1 MDEKYIKLQS
11 NEAGPFTKQNKN
23 FSVTI
28 PSSLGYADLRRSY
41 LELQIKI
48 DTTDGNPASGE
59 GVYVTNLKYKNST
72 NPLHNAGL
80 LRRAILDSD
89 KMKSVEAIQD
99 VNVLVSNL
107 AQLTESRSG
116 HLSGQYQSTAQ
127 RFDEFEN
134 KYSIFTNINKS
145 GSIESSQTVARVPVM
160 LEDLFGL
167 CKIEDYDFSV
177 LGDLLIRCQLDLDNI
192 ESEIIIA
199 DNTST
204 TQVSLTP
211 APSIAAYNLTNG
223 GTGYNVDDEGD
234 LTGGSGSGATYK
246 VLTEAGNV
254 VATLEIT
261 NAGLGYKV
269 DDVLTLAGHGGAN
282 ATITLTEVDAITF
295 ITTEDITPAQLAAQ
309 GYPVNGR
316 VYLAWEFNGV
326 PADADR
332 MITAVAAN
340 AADAAKCDVTFD
352 FTVQKET
359 AAGDAIT
366 NAGMKSK
373 HKNHWV
379 NDITSVADGTDVTA
393 LTLTSNF
400 NSLDQ
405 LPFWVGQKVEPH
417 FIKTVAIGGVKT
429 VVNEYRKISN
439 ITWDN
444 ETGVVTI
451 NLDNSLV
458 TLANGDT
465 LTGGM
470 IDVGSFG
477 STSSFQVIGA
487 DCVVVQKA
495 EGNPNKNEQYSIMTY
510 ELERHNGNGNT
521 NFNQQVNLPPSC
533 SSCLIL
539 PVPSTTLYAANQN
552 VTNYRCKVDDDFTS
566 DRSVEMQSSLYYDQV
581 NGLLMNCGKA
591 YENNI
596 KIVDTGVE
604 QIVDAENQANNLN
617 MIPVVA
623 PMTAQ
628 TKNLQVNINSGGGGI
643 NNLFFYKRC
652 MKVCPPMA

>member
-1 MDEKYIKLQS
+1 MDEKYIRIQS
-11 NEAGPFTKQNKN
+11 HESGPFTSQNKN

-48 DTTDGNPASGE
+48 STADGDAGTGE
-59 GVYVTNLKYKNST
+59 GVYIANLRYKTST

-107 AQLTESRSG
+107 AQLSESRSG

-127 RFDEFEN
+127 RFDEFQQ
-134 KYSIFTNINKS
+134 KYSIFTNLNKN
-145 GSIESSQTVARVPVM
+145 GSISSEQTIARVPIL

-167 CKIEDYDFSV
+167 CKIEDYDFNV

-192 ESEIIIA
+192 QSEIIIPN
-199 DNTST
+199 NTSET
-204 TQVSLTP
+204 EIDLAA
-211 APSIAAYNLTNG
+211 APSIKTFNVSAG
-223 GTGYNVDDEGD
+223 GTGYNVDDEGN
-234 LTGGSGSGATYK
+234 LTGGSGTGATYK

-254 VATLEIT
+254 VQTVEIT

-269 DDVLTLAGHGGAN
+269 DDVLTLAGHGGAD
-282 ATITLTEVDAITF
+282 ATITLTEVEAVTF
-295 ITTEDITPAQLAAQ
+295 ITTEDVTPAALATQ
-309 GYPVNGR
+309 GYGVNSR
-316 VYLAWEFNGV
+316 VFVAWQYNG
-326 PADADR
+326 ADGTADR
-332 MITAVAAN
+332 MITAVTAN
-340 AADAAKCDVTFD
+340 AADPNKCDVTLNFG
-352 FTVQKET
+352 VQTET

-366 NAGMKSK
+366 NASMKSK

-379 NDITSVADGTDVTA
+379 SDITSAADDTEVTQ
-393 LTLTSNF
+393 LTLASVF
-400 NSLDQ
+400 ESLDK
-405 LPFWVGQKVEPH
+405 LPFYVGQKVQAQ
-417 FIKTVAIGGVKT
+417 FIKTLAIGGTKSSIAGNRIIT
-429 VVNEYRKISN
+429 N
-439 ITWDN
+439 ITWNN
-444 ETGVVTI
+444 ETGVVQL
-451 NLDNSLV
+451 NLASSLV

-470 IDVGSFG
+470 IDVDLFG
-477 STSSFQVIGA
+477 TTSSFQVIGA

-533 SSCLIL
+533 SSVLIL
-539 PVPSTTLYAANQN
+539 PVPSTTLYAANQD
-552 VTNYRCKVDDDFTS
+552 VDSYRCKVDDDFTS
-566 DRSVEMQSSLYYDQV
+566 DRAVEMQSSLYYDQV
-581 NGLLMNCGKA
+581 NSLLMNCGKV
-591 YENNI
+591 YENNL
-596 KIVDTGVE
+596 KIVNASEDN
-604 QIVDAENQANNLN
+604 IVDAENTTNELN
-617 MIPVVA
+617 FIPVVA
-623 PMTAQ
+623 PMTSQ
-628 TKNLQVNINSGGGGI
+628 TKNLQVNINSQGGGV